1 MKVVLVHNY
10 YQQRGGED
18 IVFESERDLLRRH
31 GHAVVEYC
39 RSNKELEDLTY
50 ASRLTAVKATIWA
63 SDSHRDF
70 YRLLEREKPDI
81 VHVHNTFLRVSP
93 SIYWASHELGVP
105 VVQTLHNYR
114 LFCPAGNF
122 MRAAHICEECVEHS
136 LWRAVRYGC
145 YRGSRSATAT
155 VASMF
160 LLHRWLGTWSERIDR
175 YIAPSNFSRNKFV
188 EAGLPASKL
197 VVKPNFIHP
206 DPGSRTEAEDYVV
219 FVGRLSEE
227 KGLTTLLSAFQ
238 LLPQPMPLLIF
249 GEGPLRKVLEQEAA
263 ARGLSSCVRF
273 CGWVAHRETLIALKG
288 ARFLILPSLC
298 YETFGAAI
306 AEAYACGVPVIASAL
321 GAIEDIV
328 RHGNTGLLVRAGDAT
343 DLAEKIAWAWWH
355 RPEMEAMGR
364 SARSEYEARYTAARN
379 YGMLMNIYE
388 GTITAPRL
396 ALQLETTPAA

>member
-39 RSNKELEDLTY
+39 RSNKELPDRSY
-50 ASRLTAVKATIWA
+50 ANKLMAAKTALWA
-63 SDSHRDF
+63 SDSRREF

-93 SIYWASHELGVP
+93 SIYWACHEAGVP

-122 MRAAHICEECVEHS
+122 MRAAHVCEECVGHS
-136 LWRAVRYGC
+136 LMRAVRYRC

-155 VASMF
+155 VASIS

-175 YIAPSNFSRNKFV
+175 YIVPSNFTRNKFV
-188 EAGLPASKL
+188 EAGLSAAKL

-206 DPGSRTEAEDYVV
+206 DPGCRTEAEDYVV

-227 KGLTTLLSAFQ
+227 KGVATLLAAFQ
-238 LLPQPMPLLIF
+238 LLPQPMPLVIF
-249 GEGPLRKVLEQEAA
+249 GEGPLRQVLEQEAA
-263 ARGLSSCVRF
+263 ARGLSSYVRF
-273 CGWVAHRETLIALKG
+273 CGWAAHRDALRAVRA
-288 ARFLILPSLC
+288 ARFLVVPSVG
-298 YETFGAAI
+298 YETFGNAI

-328 RHGNTGLLVRAGDAT
+328 CDGETGLLVRAGDAA
-343 DLAEKIAWAWWH
+343 DLAEKIAWAWAH
-355 RPEMEAMGR
+355 PQEMKSMGR
-364 SARSEYEARYTAARN
+364 AARLEYEARYTAARN
-379 YGMLMNIYE
+379 HSMLMNIYE
-388 GTITAPRL
+388 ATITAPRF